1 MFGSLWGRLER
12 LGAIAR
18 GGLIQYTAEE
28 EKIFAA
34 SRTIGWAVLL
44 AAGVGVAALVAWSRG
59 LSEAPSANG
68 TLSFIA
74 VMGAN
79 LLVGMAAAATGA
91 VLGFIFGI
99 PRTASSLDHPA
110 TTDAAG
116 KPLPRSRSTLS
127 TNTNLER
134 ISDWLTTLLIG
145 ATLVQIKDIASWV
158 GGLGKNLLKAGDVA
172 NDAIIPVIVIL
183 FFCLG
188 FLGVYLI
195 TRLYVTSAFGQI
207 GLDTETEGT
216 EADHGSD
223 AEATRAKGT
232 ADLNT
237 KLTDALKANTQDS
250 FNAARKAFADASA
263 KDVDRDDPDL
273 NANAARV
280 LIQLF
285 NSPAT
290 IDRPKV
296 REELKAA
303 VEKVK
308 RSPAAAAA
316 LRNDI
321 GVTLKTGDV
330 DLDTEL
336 KSEL

>member
-1 MFGSLWGRLER
+1 MFGNLGSRIAR

-18 GGLIQYTAEE
+18 GGLINYTAEE

-44 AAGVGVAALVAWSRG
+44 AAGVGVAAMVTWSRG
-59 LSEAPSANG
+59 LTEPPTANG

-79 LLVGMAAAATGA
+79 LLVGMAAAAAGA

-99 PRTASSLDHPA
+99 PRTASSPDQPPA
-110 TTDAAG
+110 VDAAG
-116 KPLPRSRSTLS
+116 KPLPRARSMLS

-172 NDAIIPVIVIL
+172 NDAIVPIIVIL

-195 TRLYVTSAFGQI
+195 TRLYVTSAFGQVGI
-207 GLDTETEGT
+207 DTGT
-216 EADHGSD
+216 EA
-223 AEATRAKGT
+223 AEADDQAVRAKGT
-232 ADLNT
+232 ADLNA

-250 FNAARKAFADASA
+250 FNAARKAFEGANAN
-263 KDVDRDDPDL
+263 DVDRDDPDL

-290 IDRPKV
+290 TDRAKV

-308 RSPAAAAA
+308 PSPATAAA
-316 LRNDI
+316 LRSEI
-321 GVTLKTGDV
+321 GVTFKTGDV

-336 KSEL
+336 KSKL

>member
-1 MFGSLWGRLER
+1 MFGNLGGRIAR

-18 GGLIQYTAEE
+18 GGLIHYTTEE

-44 AAGVGVAALVAWSRG
+44 AAGVGVAALVTWSRG
-59 LSEAPSANG
+59 LSEAPTADG

-79 LLVGMAAAATGA
+79 LLVGMAAAAAGA

-99 PRTASSLDHPA
+99 PRTASSPEHTPP
-110 TTDAAG
+110 TDAAG
-116 KPLPRSRSTLS
+116 KPLPRSRSMLS

-158 GGLGKNLLKAGDVA
+158 GGLGKNLLKAGDAA
-172 NDAIIPVIVIL
+172 NDAIVPIIVIL

-195 TRLYVTSAFGQI
+195 TRLYVTSAFGQVGI
-207 GLDTETEGT
+207 DSETEGN
-216 EADHGSD
+216 EAGE
-223 AEATRAKGT
+223 EATRAKGT
-232 ADLNT
+232 ADLNA
-237 KLTDALKANTQDS
+237 KLTGALKANTQDS
-250 FNAARKAFADASA
+250 FNAAREAFDEASA

-290 IDRPKV
+290 TDRPKV

-308 RSPAAAAA
+308 RSPAAAAS
-316 LRNDI
+316 LRRDI
-321 GVTLKTGDV
+321 GVAFKTGDV

-336 KSEL
+336 KSKL

>member
-1 MFGSLWGRLER
+1 MAVLESIGGKIAR

-18 GGLIQYTAEE
+18 GGLIKYTPEE

-44 AAGVGVAALVAWSRG
+44 AAGVGTAGLVIWARG
-59 LSEAPSANG
+59 LSEVPSTNG
-68 TLSFIA
+68 TLSFVA

-79 LLVGMAAAATGA
+79 LLVGMASASAGA
-91 VLGFIFGI
+91 VIGFIFGI
-99 PRTASSLDHPA
+99 PRSASSPDRQPD
-110 TTDAAG
+110 TDAAG
-116 KPLPRSRSTLS
+116 KPLPRSRATLS

-145 ATLVQIKDIASWV
+145 ATLVQIKDIATWV
-158 GGLGKNLLKAGDVA
+158 GGLGKDLLKTGAVA
-172 NDAIIPVIVIL
+172 NDAIVPVIVIL

-195 TRLYVTSAFGQI
+195 TRLYVTSAFGQVGI
-207 GLDTETEGT
+207 EGGT
-216 EADHGSD
+216 EIEADNGS
-223 AEATRAKGT
+223 EATRARNT

-237 KLTDALKANTQDS
+237 TLTDALKANTQDS
-250 FNAARKAFADASA
+250 FNAARKAFTDADA
-263 KDVDRDDPDL
+263 KDVDRDDPNL

-285 NSPAT
+285 NSPGT
-290 IDRPKV
+290 PDRAKV
-296 REELKAA
+296 RDELTS
-303 VEKVK
+303 VLEKVK
-308 RSPAAAAA
+308 QSPTVATA
-316 LRNDI
+316 LKGDI
-321 GVTLKTGDV
+321 GVTFKTGDV

-336 KSEL
+336 KSKL